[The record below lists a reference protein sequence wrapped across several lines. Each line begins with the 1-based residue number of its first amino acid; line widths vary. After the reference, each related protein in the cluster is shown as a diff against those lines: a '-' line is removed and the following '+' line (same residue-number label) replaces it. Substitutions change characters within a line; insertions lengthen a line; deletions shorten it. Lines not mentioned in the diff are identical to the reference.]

1 MIEFPARNPALLS
14 LASYYCDKLNKPL
27 LSDFL
32 LNNME
37 LTNEQQALI
46 ICNQF
51 QQLIDLAM
59 LDDDKPNAIAAIE
72 NIETQLFS
80 LFNLVYH
87 AMLNLGFERQWQQAA
102 DKVRDEQSVLES

>member
-1 MIEFPARNPALLS
+1 MIEFPASNPALLT
-14 LASYYCDKLNKPL
+14 LATHYCEKLNKPL

-32 LNNME
+32 LNNMS
-37 LTNEQQALI
+37 LTDEHQALM

-59 LDDDKPNAIAAIE
+59 LDDDKPSALAAIE

-87 AMLNLGFERQWQQAA
+87 AMLNLGFERQWQQAS
-102 DKVRDEQSVLES
+102 DKARDEHTAIE